1 MSQYP
6 LVCPDIQATLQERV
20 LAAPRYPS
28 EIAQSEAHSHK
39 GCRGWSLDVVV
50 VALLATL
57 SRTHCVTPSGT
68 QRATLSG
75 TDDQALSV
83 TDSAQDAYSY
93 R

>member
-1 MSQYP
+1 MEADGAVSAVVLP
-6 LVCPDIQATLQERV
+6 VCVVVEGFRV
-20 LAAPRYPS
+20 EPK
-28 EIAQSEAHSHK
+28 SEAHSHK